1 MYLKE
6 FVCTIATSV
15 NQTFGHLFQDPVY
28 NTISSVLV
36 RFLDAYDCDD
46 VQGEL
51 AVYAVSP

>member
-1 MYLKE
+1 MYLKV

-15 NQTFGHLFQDPVY
+15 NQTFGHLFQDVY